1 MSYLSEFISAN
12 SSKKEDESTWTVYE
26 YLTNR
31 SNTRRRRERQL
42 RQFYLQFE
50 SGPSNTTDP
59 YSTIYS
65 DLQIDLGQQSSSENK
80 INFNREDYLRSKITP
95 EFLNLL
101 KDEDF
106 EFGYKTRS
114 EMLIVEQLNTN
125 ALATRNWLNEIF
137 LKHFHDESIV
147 IGILRIIGRFDQEII
162 FPQGQTIALAAL
174 SHESDEIKELGIR
187 AFEKWGTVESLNIL
201 KKVKSDSKWLQDY
214 IDQVTS
220 DLEAEICHT

>member
-1 MSYLSEFISAN
+1 MSDLSEFLSTY
-12 SSKKEDESTWTVYE
+12 SSKKEEESTLSVYE

-31 SNTRRRRERQL
+31 STTRKRRARQL
-42 RQFYLQFE
+42 SPFRLLIE
-50 SGPSNTTDP
+50 SAPSNTTDP
-59 YSTIYS
+59 YPSIFS
-65 DLQIDLGQQSSSENK
+65 DLQIDMGQLSSSENK
-80 INFNREDYLRSKITP
+80 VNFNREDYLRTKITA

-114 EMLIVEQLNTN
+114 EMLIVEQLNIN

-137 LKHFHDESIV
+137 LKYFHDESVV
-147 IGILRIIGRFDQEII
+147 IGILRIIGRFEQEII

-187 AFEKWGTVESLNIL
+187 AFEKWGTLESLNIL
-201 KKVKSDSKWLQDY
+201 KKVKSDSKWLQEY
-214 IDQVTS
+214 IDQVTF
-220 DLEAEICHT
+220 DLEAELCHI